1 MRRAFRV
8 WSVVMAV
15 GVLAGCVA
23 VAQDAAAPQWD
34 VFQGEMIAYPGP
46 WSFGLPKDHIIL
58 VSDEQLE
65 ALSDPDKAVD
75 LSLTFDK
82 REESLRQVCERAQAS
97 GARTLILAFD
107 HFFSQYRE
115 GQKGKPRALTP
126 DKQGYIDRIAAISRF
141 AAGYGLG
148 LELSLLSPLEIG
160 PGYAEQ
166 TGEQGVWMHYRKG
179 LRDPKSGAY
188 SVQLWRQRRWA
199 NNKGPL
205 EVKDAGVRVFAFR
218 ERGIGGTQYSAV
230 NPADIVEITDTA
242 TVEVFEDLVED
253 RGDYQAVRVRVH
265 GTGNGDGRDRVLVVQ
280 QYHTP
285 EMDYFSENALPY
297 LKSLGDRYADAGVLL
312 NGLYSDE
319 MHIQQDWGYFSHHD
333 NGEFALRYV
342 SPGLARRYAELYGA
356 EYADFAKYLVYF
368 VHGQDDT
375 ANDLRAKADR
385 MHVFGPSPEDIA
397 RTALFRS
404 RYYRLLQDGVV
415 ELFTAAKAHL
425 EGRMG
430 HRLQTRAHATWAE
443 SPTIDRWDTGRLPH
457 QQAQYEY
464 TPNFVWSCTV
474 HQAASACH
482 DYFRWGDYLT
492 GNGNDH
498 PEGGWM
504 DRNYYALSL
513 ACSTGILNEVPHSY
527 CAHWGMPGQVSA
539 HRNALVSVT
548 GTGGPDFYSMVAD
561 MEHRDTSV
569 LMLYPLDLV
578 AASERF
584 GSWMTQYGYANYVT
598 QAKLLEMG
606 RVENGAIVLGGR
618 RFTTLCTLF
627 EPFPAPRL
635 LEMMSAL
642 AEQGGRVLWSG
653 PPPLLDADGNAVL
666 AAWQG
671 IFGAQISPEDPGGL
685 MLPGRVATFS
695 GALEGV
701 PDMPVLTHFL
711 VDRVYPAAPAEGVET
726 VAHVGAYSAGTLRRL
741 PSGGMLGF
749 LGFRPRDDQAASLGY
764 ETRTWFEILD
774 RLGAYPPTGVFPE
787 VNDNPDHLSRTGSHL
802 VCRFPNGAVGVAPH
816 LTSVLEDWPGGFARN
831 AEQDAE
837 IMKRVV
843 MPADRVRLED
853 SPVNGQKV
861 SYDGRM
867 AVMWR
872 AGEGGEPEAFAGM
885 DCREITLNGVK
896 TAFADTPMPL
906 VAWAPVPE
914 NRRVPDGAKLVVFFH
929 GAGPLRIPVSPA
941 LGVAGEAFSQ
951 GRIPGSKGAPV
962 PVALAPGSLQIMAGP
977 DTAGRWIFVR

>member
-1 MRRAFRV
+1 MRRAFQA
-8 WSVVMAV
+8 WAVVAV
-15 GVLAGCVA
+15 MGAMAGCVA
-23 VAQDAAAPQWD
+23 AAQGEAQPQWD

-65 ALSDPDKAVD
+65 ALSDPDRAVD

-205 EVKDAGVRVFAFR
+205 DVKDAGVRVFAFR
-218 ERGIGGTQYSAV
+218 ERGVGGTQYSAV
-230 NPADIVEITDTA
+230 DPADIVEITETA
-242 TVEVFEDLVED
+242 NVEVFEDLVQG

-265 GTGNGDGRDRVLVVQ
+265 GSGNGDGRDRVLVVQ

-297 LKSLGDRYADAGVLL
+297 LISLGDRYADAGVRL

-319 MHIQQDWGYFSHHD
+319 MHIQQDWHYFSHHD

-342 SPGLARRYAELYGA
+342 SPGLARRYAELYGE

-375 ANDLRAKADR
+375 ANDLSAKEDR
-385 MHVFGPSPEDIA
+385 MHVLGASPEDIA
-397 RTALFRS
+397 RTALLRS

-415 ELFTAAKAHL
+415 ELFTAAKGHL

-464 TPNFVWSCTV
+464 TSNFVWSCTV

-504 DRNYYALSL
+504 DRDYYALSL

-527 CAHWGMPGQVSA
+527 CAHWGMPGPVGA

-584 GSWMTQYGYANYVT
+584 GSWMTQYGYTNYVT

-642 AEQGGRVLWSG
+642 AGQGGRVLWSG

-671 IFGAQISPEDPGGL
+671 LFGAQISPEHPGGI
-685 MLPGRVATFS
+685 MLPGRTATFS

-711 VDRVYPAAPAEGVET
+711 VDRVYPAAPAEGVEA
-726 VAHVGAYSAGTLRRL
+726 VAHVGSYCAGTLRRL

-774 RLGAYPPTGVFPE
+774 RLGAYPPTGAFPE
-787 VNDNPDHLSRTGSHL
+787 INDSPDHLSRTGPYL

-816 LTSVLEDWPGGFARN
+816 LTSVLEEWPGGFARN

-843 MPADRVRLED
+843 MPPDRVHLED
-853 SPVNGQKV
+853 FPVNGKKV
-861 SYDGRM
+861 SYEGRM
-867 AVMWR
+867 AVLWR
-872 AGEGGEPEAFAGM
+872 AGEDGVPEAFAGM

-914 NRRVPDGAKLVVFFH
+914 SRRVQGGARLLVFFH
-929 GAGPLRIPVSPA
+929 GAGQLRIPVSPA
-941 LGVAGEAFSQ
+941 LGLAGEAFSQ
-951 GRIPGSKGAPV
+951 GGVPGSKGV
-962 PVALAPGSLQIMAGP
+962 PVSVTLEAGNLQIMAAP

>member
-1 MRRAFRV
+1 MRHALLA
-8 WSVVMAV
+8 WSAA
-15 GVLAGCVA
+15 VLAGV
-23 VAQDAAAPQWD
+23 AAAGWTAAEETTSPQWD
-34 VFQGEMIAYPGP
+34 VFRGEMIAYPGP
-46 WSFGLPKDHIIL
+46 WSFGLPKAHIIL

-65 ALSDPDKAVD
+65 ALSDPDRTVD
-75 LSLTFDK
+75 ISLTFDK

-97 GARTLILAFD
+97 GARTLIIAFD

-115 GQKGKPRALTP
+115 GQKGKPRLLTP
-126 DKQGYIDRIAAISRF
+126 DKQEYIDRIAAISRF
-141 AAGYGLG
+141 AADYGLG

-166 TGEQGVWMHYRKG
+166 TGEQGMWMHYRKG

-205 EVKDAGVRVFAFR
+205 DVQDARVRVFAFR
-218 ERGIGGTQYSAV
+218 ERDVHGTPYSVV
-230 NPADIVEITDTA
+230 NPADIVEITETA
-242 TVEVFEDLVED
+242 NVEVFEDLVEG

-265 GTGNGDGRDRVLVVQ
+265 GTGKGDGRNRVLVVQ

-285 EMDYFSENALPY
+285 EMDYFSQNALPY
-297 LKSLGDRYADAGVLL
+297 LKALGDRYADAGVRL
-312 NGLYSDE
+312 NALYSDE

-333 NGEFALRYV
+333 HGEFALRYV

-385 MHVFGPSPEDIA
+385 MNVFGASPEDIA

-415 ELFTAAKAHL
+415 ELFTAAKGHL
-425 EGRMG
+425 ESRMG
-430 HRLQTRAHATWAE
+430 HRLETRAHATWAE

-457 QQAQYEY
+457 PQAQYEY

-527 CAHWGMPGQVSA
+527 CAHWGMPGPVAA

-653 PPPLLDADGNAVL
+653 PPPLLDADGNAAL
-666 AAWQG
+666 AAWQAL
-671 IFGAQISPEDPGGL
+671 FGAQVAPENAGGL
-685 MLPGRVATFS
+685 MLPGRMATFS
-695 GALEGV
+695 GALQGV

-711 VDRVYPAAPAEGVET
+711 VDRVYPAAPAEGVEP
-726 VAHVGAYSAGTLRRL
+726 VAHVCSWCAGTLRRL

-774 RLGAYPPTGVFPE
+774 RLGAYPPSGAFPG
-787 VNDNPDHLSRTGSHL
+787 VNDNPDHLSRTGPHL

-816 LTSVLEDWPGGFARN
+816 LTSVLEDWPGGFARK
-831 AEQDAE
+831 AEEDDE

-843 MPADRVRLED
+843 LPPDRVVLQD
-853 SPVNGQKV
+853 AAVNGQKV
-861 SYDGRM
+861 SYQGRM
-867 AVMWR
+867 AVLWR
-872 AGEGGEPEAFAGM
+872 ARGDGFLEAFSGM
-885 DCREITLNGVK
+885 DCGQITVNGK
-896 TAFADTPMPL
+896 TTVFAEAPMPL
-906 VAWAPVPE
+906 VSWAPVPSQ
-914 NRRVPDGAKLVVFFH
+914 RQVPDGAKLVVFFQ
-929 GAGPLRIPVSPA
+929 GAGVLRIPVAASMG
-941 LGVAGEAFSQ
+941 LAGEACSQ
-951 GRIPGSKGAPV
+951 GPLLGSRGAPI
-962 PVALAPGSLQIMAGP
+962 PVTLNSETLEITASPE
-977 DTAGRWIFVR
+977 TAGRWIYVR